1 MEIEGENDFKDRII
15 PKIKNSMKS
24 LAEKKHPRIVLS
36 DLSTIQRKKLNSY
49 FIFYNKVYQNVSI

>member
-1 MEIEGENDFKDRII
+1 
-15 PKIKNSMKS
+15 MKS